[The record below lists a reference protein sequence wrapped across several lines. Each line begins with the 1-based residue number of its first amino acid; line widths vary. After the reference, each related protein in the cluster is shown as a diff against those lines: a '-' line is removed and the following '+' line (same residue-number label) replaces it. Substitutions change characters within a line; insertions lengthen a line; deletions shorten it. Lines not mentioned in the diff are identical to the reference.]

1 MGILAELYVASDDQQ
16 ALKYDASPDI
26 FAHRRQYQR
35 FTALE
40 LSNLWAIMQG
50 TEWDVVLMDAF
61 PALLVVDGGERLVHR
76 LPEPMIEALAKMT
89 KEEILTSS
97 EKWAS
102 TARSPDPN
110 GPRTFQFETKRNMPP
125 VKVTLLPL
133 ISTALARTPR
143 RHSAR
148 CSGNKAESIP

>member
-1 MGILAELYVASDDQQ
+1 MGILAELYVANDDQQ
-16 ALKYDASPDI
+16 ALKYDATPDI
-26 FAHRRQYQR
+26 FSHRRQYGR

-40 LSNLWAIMQG
+40 LSTLWAIMQG
-50 TEWDVVLMDAF
+50 TEWDLVLMDAF

-102 TARSPDPN
+102 
-110 GPRTFQFETKRNMPP
+110 
-125 VKVTLLPL
+125 
-133 ISTALARTPR
+133 
-143 RHSAR
+143 SAELR
-148 CSGNKAESIP
+148 CKPSDVQPIIEGLVQLSREASAAGKAVYLWNCV